1 MGSSLNAGSRVD
13 PQFSRHIRDLY
24 GRRPLDE
31 LVADAEAVAALI
43 ASPGWPVLSAL
54 LDAEIA
60 TIDAG
65 LDSGQVLEQAEYAG
79 RHGRR
84 GGLKAPQVASQ
95 ALIGLAESELSKQRA
110 KHEGDAE
117 PSPDGST

>member
-1 MGSSLNAGSRVD
+1 MGSSQAGSRDD
-13 PQFSRHIRDLY
+13 PQFTRHVRDLY
-24 GRRPLDE
+24 ERRPLDD
-31 LVADAEAVAALI
+31 LVDDADAVAALI

-65 LDSGQVLEQAEYAG
+65 LDSGRVLEQAEYAA

-84 GGLKAPQVASQ
+84 GGLKAPHGAAQ
-95 ALIGLAESELSKQRA
+95 ALISLAESELSKQRA
-110 KHEGDAE
+110 KHEGGAE
-117 PSPDGST
+117 SSPDGST